1 MTDFYPDQPWGV
13 RLWRWRTEV
22 VHWSQQD
29 LVDRIV
35 NDAYKNKEDRGA
47 GVDTRLISKWENG
60 DVQRPQAVY
69 QRILRRLGAPLP
81 SAQVRSASSSPWK
94 SSPETLPGAI
104 CSAGTDGEAHQ
115 AHQREEDEGEVYR
128 REVMRLVRGAMAGGF
143 LSSVEPLRR
152 RVDTALALP
161 TDECDAD
168 EWDRVAD
175 EYAHL
180 VGRLP
185 AAEIFPQLLADL
197 DEVRFRMESSPED
210 LRTRLVRVGGL
221 LSGLAAISFAS
232 LGYPMEGSRY
242 WRTAQRAAEVVGDR
256 QFNSLV
262 RGRRAVFAL
271 YAPVRSRTIVKLADE
286 AIAISDG
293 APSAGAAAAHAARA
307 QLFALQ
313 GDCSGARAALA
324 DLEAVFARLP
334 VQVLSDRES
343 QWGWSE
349 QRLRH
354 TQSFVHSY
362 TGRVAEA
369 TAAQEA
375 ALALY
380 PSSSYQGPAQVHLHR
395 ATCLIITGDPAEGVR
410 HMIRT
415 IEGLPV
421 NLSRDNLVRRSAALV
436 LEALPAQAAKLPVVS
451 QARELL
457 AVPTGAT
464 DDV

>member
-1 MTDFYPDQPWGV
+1 MTDFYPDEPWGV

-22 VHWSQQD
+22 VRWSQQE

-69 QRILRRLGAPLP
+69 QRILQRLGAPLP
-81 SAQVRSASSSPWK
+81 SAQFRSAPSLSWK
-94 SSPETLPGAI
+94 SPPEALPGAI
-104 CSAGTDGEAHQ
+104 SSAGIDGE
-115 AHQREEDEGEVYR
+115 AHQREEDESEVYR
-128 REVMRLVRGAMAGGF
+128 REVVRLVRGAMAGGF

-161 TDECDAD
+161 TNEYDAD

-175 EYAHL
+175 EYAHT

-185 AAEIFPQLLADL
+185 AVEVLPRLLTDL
-197 DEVRFRMESSPED
+197 DEVCVRMESSRDD
-210 LRTRLVRVGGL
+210 LRTRLVRVCGQ
-221 LSGLAAISFAS
+221 LSALAAISFVNF
-232 LGYPMEGSRY
+232 GNPMEGSRY
-242 WRTAQRAAEVVGDR
+242 WRTSQRAAELLGDC
-256 QFNSLV
+256 QFQALV

-271 YAPVRSRTIVKLADE
+271 YAPAQYRTILKLADD
-286 AIAISDG
+286 AIAIG
-293 APSAGAAAAHAARA
+293 RLPAAGAASAHAARA
-307 QLFALQ
+307 QLFAQQ
-313 GDCSGARAALA
+313 GDCADARSALA
-324 DLEAVFARLP
+324 DLEAVFTRLP
-334 VQVLSDRES
+334 VQVLSDRQS

-354 TQSFVHSY
+354 VQSYVHSY
-362 TGRVAEA
+362 TGSVAEA
-369 TAAQEA
+369 TDAQEA

-380 PSSSYQGPAQVHLHR
+380 PSSSYQGSAQVHLHR
-395 ATCLIITGDPAEGVR
+395 AACMIITGDPSEGVR

-415 IEGLPV
+415 IEGLPANV
-421 NLSRDNLVRRSAALV
+421 SRDGLLRRSAALV
-436 LEALPAQAAKLPVVS
+436 LEALPDRAAKLPVVA

-457 AVPTGAT
+457 AVADGSHL
-464 DDV
+464 